1 MEEHRRPGSEARV
14 EPDAA
19 RKFAQAKRH
28 WTLRTRVHSDGC
40 TYCTRT
46 RKTPFRTLCMERA
59 VCMDWNGG
67 PGKEESDR
75 PKRRGNPH
83 FGFDSPRGELSS
95 ESEGG
100 SSRDVRVPSRDGGC
114 SPYPDSLPSRLS
126 LPPPIPQVAPK
137 VRTGSSLSL
146 GTFSS
151 SSQLWLAVAWS
162 SLPPRLSFRIKVIAC

>member
-19 RKFAQAKRH
+19 RKFAKAKRR
-28 WTLRTRVHSDGC
+28 WMLRTRVHSDGC
-40 TYCTRT
+40 THCTRT
-46 RKTPFRTLCMERA
+46 RRHHFGHCVWKDLSVWIGR
-59 VCMDWNGG
+59 GG